1 MIGYL
6 LFSAIKREVTKGVK
20 KGSVQVLTADVSQPT
35 VVLHRPADMETNS
48 KETLQ
53 ADFDVFDISEEF
65 GFLLEEPLVGFNLI
79 FSLLMMQCSHLRR
92 ILFCHILDKSRRFE
106 TEG

>member
-1 MIGYL
+1 MTE
-6 LFSAIKREVTKGVK
+6 KCTKNF
-20 KGSVQVLTADVSQPT
+20 VSQPT
-35 VVLHRPADMETNS
+35 VALHRPVDMETNS

-65 GFLLEEPLVGFNLI
+65 GFLLDEPLVGFTLI

-92 ILFCHILDKSRRFE
+92 ILFCHILDKSKE
-106 TEG
+106 V